1 MANIVL
7 ENSRDNVVDLDN
19 VKSSKLYVAIPNSS
33 IDHRSLYLDQEDIAI
48 ISAESFGGPYR
59 FVNLNDQFTNGN
71 SYLATRF
78 KSLKKCIREMIK
90 AGFDVYECKDLYDA
104 VSFIKNHLECEV

>member
-1 MANIVL
+1 MAV
-7 ENSRDNVVDLDN
+7 
-19 VKSSKLYVAIPNSS
+19 PNSS

-48 ISAESFGGPYR
+48 ISAERFGGPYR
-59 FVNLNDQFTNGN
+59 FVSLNEEFTKGN
-71 SYLATRF
+71 SYSATRS

-104 VSFIKNHLECEV
+104 VSFIKNRLENGV